1 VEKIE
6 VDMLT
11 PQHNYAVLRMPD
23 RKFPGVVFQGDS
35 LSVLV
40 QDVCELRDGLR
51 LIAAEGDLRA
61 AQDEADLIARH
72 LLDIQSAYEAVLAK
86 HGIRL
91 PYVKPA

>member
-1 VEKIE
+1 
-6 VDMLT
+6 MLT

-40 QDVCELRDGLR
+40 QDVCELRDRLR
-51 LIAAEGDLRA
+51 RIAREQDLTA
-61 AQDEADLIARH
+61 AQEEADLIARH
-72 LLDIQSAYEAVLAK
+72 LLEIQTAYEDALAT
-86 HGIRL
+86 HDIRL